1 MTEQNQ
7 HSSDLKPAWSEV
19 PTAVVENLSRIVKDR
34 IDSGHIVQGG
44 YGPSAAYVVRTAGGR
59 QFFCKGNHPGV
70 PKQSRA
76 AVHRERFLYE
86 QLPELDSFR
95 PSMQGFVECGD
106 WELLVL
112 EFLDR
117 GIPVPPWSEA
127 TFQACVELLAR
138 LHTSMPSHARRVLA
152 NGVWSQV
159 SQAQVGWRYLAL
171 HDEEFGRL
179 RSLFVDPNAGGRWL
193 ERYIST
199 FGDLEKEAASLQ
211 APSSWIHCDVRSDNL
226 IFAHDGKPKLL
237 DWPMLSLGPALLDL
251 AFFLPSVAGEGGP
264 SPGQGLALYERNVG
278 RKFDEHGLRVIV
290 AIVAGFFAA
299 RAGEPPMPELPRL
312 RWLQS
317 LYLAPCLIW
326 VSSLLGI
333 DPPPPLESPS
343 GK

>member
-1 MTEQNQ
+1 MGRRLRMLCAPQAGAN
-7 HSSDLKPAWSEV
+7 SSAREITPRFPHNLGRQSFASVFCTSSCPNSIRSALPCRDLW
-19 PTAVVENLSRIVKDR
+19 
-34 IDSGHIVQGG
+34 
-44 YGPSAAYVVRTAGGR
+44 SAATGSCLCLSSWTGEYR
-59 QFFCKGNHPGV
+59 C
-70 PKQSRA
+70 
-76 AVHRERFLYE
+76 L
-86 QLPELDSFR
+86 
-95 PSMQGFVECGD
+95 
-106 WELLVL
+106 
-112 EFLDR
+112 
-117 GIPVPPWSEA
+117 PWSEA

-159 SQAQVGWRYLAL
+159 SQAQFGWRYLAL